1 MPSLALPRPEG
12 GLQGSNLLTAWNMQ
26 DKGLAALGNPGCE
39 EVGIV
44 RQVNSDTNIHDTG
57 QRYKRS
63 LQLRTVMRSLYGSS
77 FSISHSEGLLSQW
90 TLT

>member
-1 MPSLALPRPEG
+1 MPFLALPSPEG
-12 GLQGSNLLTAWNMQ
+12 GLQGSDLLTAWNMQ

-39 EVGIV
+39 EIGIV

-63 LQLRTVMRSLYGSS
+63 LLMRSFYGSS